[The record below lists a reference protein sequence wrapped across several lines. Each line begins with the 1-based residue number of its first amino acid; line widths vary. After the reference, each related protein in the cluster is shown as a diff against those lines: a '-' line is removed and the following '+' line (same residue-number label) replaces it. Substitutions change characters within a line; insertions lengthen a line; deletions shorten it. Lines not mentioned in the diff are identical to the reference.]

1 MLRKSL
7 LSVALLA
14 ILAVWAVSRP
24 PPDADP
30 PGPFYKPLA
39 TKVVLV
45 VLENT
50 AADVA
55 RGEKFLALLARSGAY
70 LANYHAVA
78 DHSQPNYVALVSGSM
93 EGVVDNAPLR
103 LDRAH
108 LGQKLQS
115 WRAYAEGYPTGS
127 CDPSVVIGPYARKHV
142 PFLSFAD
149 VQDDKAFCSE
159 HITGFEQFL
168 SDARAQRLPRFSL
181 IIPNLDHDAHDKSL
195 GDADAWLERNFAALI
210 KDPQFRREVLLVVT
224 FDEGHKAWW
233 QFWKRRDQVYAVL
246 LGDDV
251 IPGEV
256 NTRYD
261 HYDLLRT
268 IEAIFDIAPMSSEDA
283 KARPIGGI
291 WRQRP

>member
-1 MLRKSL
+1 
-7 LSVALLA
+7 
-14 ILAVWAVSRP
+14 
-24 PPDADP
+24 
-30 PGPFYKPLA
+30 
-39 TKVVLV
+39 VVLV

-50 AADVA
+50 AGDVA
-55 RGEKFLALLARSGAY
+55 RREKFLALLARSGAY

-78 DHSQPNYVALVSGSM
+78 EHSQANYVALVSGSM
-93 EGVVDNAPLR
+93 QGVADNSPLR
-103 LDRAH
+103 LERAH

-127 CDPSVVIGPYARKHV
+127 CDLSVVIGPYARKHV
-142 PFLSFAD
+142 PFLGFAD

-168 SDARAQRLPRFSL
+168 ADASAHRLPRFSL
-181 IIPNLDHDAHDKSL
+181 VVPNLDHDAHNKSL
-195 GDADAWLERNFAALI
+195 RDADAWLEKHFASLI
-210 KDPQFRREVLLVVT
+210 TDPQFRREVLLVVT

-233 QFWKRRDQVYAVL
+233 QFWRFRDQVYTVL

-256 NTRYD
+256 NTRYN

-268 IEAIFDIAPMSSEDA
+268 IEAIFDIAPMASEDA

-291 WRQRP
+291 WRQRE